1 MHKQPLPRTEL
12 RQAILK
18 GLLVSSTSLTLAIS
32 ANSLMAD
39 PVDTIFTEPPAACD
53 YIYGVDDD
61 LLNNSQL
68 FRIDPHNNY
77 QIEPFGPAYDGYD
90 IEALDVSATGEVYAA
105 SGDNTED
112 VTKAGYLY
120 TINPSTGELTEI
132 GPTGFAEIDG
142 LSFNPADG
150 SLWGWAQYAGLFK
163 IPLPASIAEVVYPMQ
178 GEIEDLTWNN
188 DGSTLY
194 IVKNQHPINPNHPF
208 PYTANLA
215 NYLPDPG
222 SDNSVPYELLAYN
235 VVDNDLVSICED
247 EISDL
252 GEIEALEMAEDGT
265 LIIGYNVSNNK
276 PILATLDLGT
286 CKITPLANPRYKVT
300 AATPYQ
306 DIEAMGVCAPC
317 IVNPPS
323 TEWMY
328 AKDSFKDA
336 TGYPALEIYGLAMKQ
351 EGNTIVVA
359 INAGMPTSGWEVPDN
374 LAGPHK
380 VVDGNISLS
389 DFVMDFDDKKYA
401 VRFAP
406 NNDSAL
412 PEGEVGLYTQ
422 PILMDVTKRNYGH
435 KRLDTYLTIIGPE
448 ATMADL
454 KLPNNYFE
462 MKAFLELPMSIG
474 TATKVEG
481 DNYQDLTQAQ
491 LEAMGLNFAAGLGIP
506 ANKLGPYTYG
516 FSFTKPADMV
526 DRFVAYVFTECSNDG
541 IAIVGE
547 LPDCE

>member
-18 GLLVSSTSLTLAIS
+18 CMIVSSTSLTLAMGVNPS
-32 ANSLMAD
+32 MAENPD
-39 PVDTIFTEPPAACD
+39 LIFTAPPTTCD

-77 QIEPFGPAYDGYD
+77 QIESLGTAYDGYD
-90 IEALDVSATGEVYAA
+90 LEALDVSATGEVYVA
-105 SGDNTED
+105 SGDNSED
-112 VTKAGYLY
+112 ITKAGYLY
-120 TINPSTGELTEI
+120 TVDPNTGVLTEI
-132 GPTGFAEIDG
+132 GSTGFAEIDG

-150 SLWGWAQYAGLFK
+150 TLWGWAQYAGLIK

-188 DGSTLY
+188 DGSILY

-208 PYTANLA
+208 PYITAEA
-215 NYLPDPG
+215 TYLPDPG
-222 SDNSVPYELLAYN
+222 SDNNVPYELLAYN

-247 EISDL
+247 EIGGL

-265 LIIGYNVSNNK
+265 LILGYHVSNNK
-276 PILATLDLGT
+276 SILASLDLNT
-286 CKITPLANPRYKVT
+286 CGITPLDNPRYKVT

-306 DIEAMGVCAPC
+306 DVEAMGVCAPC
-317 IVNPPS
+317 IVNPSS

-328 AKDSFKDA
+328 AKDSLKDA
-336 TGYPALEIYGLAMKQ
+336 TGYPALEIHGLAMKQ

-359 INAGMPTSGWEVPDN
+359 INAGMPPSGWDVPDN
-374 LAGPHK
+374 LAGRGK
-380 VVDGNISLS
+380 VLDGNIGPTDLV
-389 DFVMDFDDKKYA
+389 FDFDGKKYA
-401 VRFAP
+401 VHFSP
-406 NNDSAL
+406 NNDSGVTE
-412 PEGEVGLYTQ
+412 PGLYTQ
-422 PILMDVTKRNYGH
+422 PELVDVTKINFGH
-435 KRLDTYLTIIGPE
+435 PRLDTYLTIMGDE
-448 ATMADL
+448 ASMGHL
-454 KLPNNYFE
+454 ELPTSYFE
-462 MKAFLELPMSIG
+462 MKGYRHLPMSIG

-491 LEAMGLNFAAGLGIP
+491 LEAMGLNFAAGLGVP

-516 FSFTKPADMV
+516 FSFNKPADMV
-526 DRFVAYVFTECSNDG
+526 DRFVAYLFTECSNDG